1 MSGTEI
7 LAYFGLLG
15 SDDEKKSSTTM
26 DHQYWPED
34 VGSVLVAGNYRVH
47 SEEVENC
54 DDDFIVTHL
63 KLEQV
68 GPSIRGKYFS
78 SSDVQTLRH
87 NVSLVEWLVTL
98 GLYYTKIG
106 SIIDDSI
113 TLRSIIDDY
122 HSRSIIDDSKSIIDN
137 SKSIIDDSRGVNDDS
152 RSVIDD
158 SRGLNDD
165 CRSVIDD
172 SRSVI
177 DESKSI
183 IDDSRCIND

>member
-1 MSGTEI
+1 
-7 LAYFGLLG
+7 
-15 SDDEKKSSTTM
+15 M
-26 DHQYWPED
+26 DRQYWPED

-68 GPSIRGKYFS
+68 GASIRGKYFS

-87 NVSLVEWLVTL
+87 NVSLVEWLSTI

-113 TLRSIIDDY
+113 TLRSIIDDN
-122 HSRSIIDDSKSIIDN
+122 HSRSIIDDSE
-137 SKSIIDDSRGVNDDS
+137 SIIDDSRGVNDDS

-177 DESKSI
+177 YD
-183 IDDSRCIND
+183 